1 MDIYPEQLTEDA
13 FRDAFEQAVANPMYR
28 NLFIRLSSEEY
39 SMYNADLVK
48 LTDEMRVKYILG
60 DASFDKWDDYVK
72 EYINIGGLD
81 VAQSL
86 LDIYNEKN
94 GTDLVLAD
102 YQ

>member
-1 MDIYPEQLTEDA
+1 
-13 FRDAFEQAVANPMYR
+13 
-28 NLFIRLSSEEY
+28 
-39 SMYNADLVK
+39 MYNADLVK